1 MGKRPRSSVFILVV
15 FHGSLFGLPQQGLGL
30 CLPCRLWEQVGM
42 AWALHDAALLFTE
55 GRLLH
60 G

>member
-1 MGKRPRSSVFILVV
+1 MGKRPRSLIAILGVFQGSPLGILK
-15 FHGSLFGLPQQGLGL
+15 QGLGL
-30 CLPCRLWEQVGM
+30 CLPCQLWEQVGM
-42 AWALHDAALLFTE
+42 AWALHDPALLFTE